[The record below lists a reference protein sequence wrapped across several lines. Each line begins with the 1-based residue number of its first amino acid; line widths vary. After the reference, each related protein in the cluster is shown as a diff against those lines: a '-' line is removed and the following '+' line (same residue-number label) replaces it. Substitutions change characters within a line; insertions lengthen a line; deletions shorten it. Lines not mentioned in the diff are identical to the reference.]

1 VRILHVTPY
10 YYPALR
16 YGGPVRSVHGLCRSL
31 AGLGHDIRVY
41 TTDLDGPGRIGHPP
55 GVSVDVKGVA
65 VRYFPAPY
73 CRRLFF
79 SPEMGRELSRR
90 IDLYDLVHIHTF
102 FSWTTHIAAAI
113 ASRHGIP
120 YILSPRGMLVKDLVR
135 RKSRLVKSA
144 WIHLVGR
151 RVVEGAA
158 RIHVTTDIEEEEIR
172 RFRFRLPEVFV
183 LPVGVEPEETA
194 SGSVGPVP
202 PAIEALGGKKP
213 LLLFLGRINW
223 KKGLDRLIPA
233 LRYLEGAHLAV
244 AGNDEDNYR
253 IKLDSLASRNGV
265 SDRLTFIGPVHGE
278 EKKRLFGAA
287 DVFVLPSYSE
297 NFGIAVLEA
306 MAAGLPVVVTP
317 EVGLSREVEEAGAGL
332 VLNGD
337 PGVLGPGLK
346 ALLADPARLR
356 EMGARG
362 RELAARRFAWNGIAR
377 KMELIY
383 QQVIDEKL

>member
-1 VRILHVTPY
+1 MRILHVTPY

-31 AGLGHDIRVY
+31 AELGHDIRVY
-41 TTDLDGPGRIGHPP
+41 TTDLDGPARIGHPP
-55 GVSVDVKGVA
+55 GVPIDVEGVA
-65 VRYFPAPY
+65 VRYFPARY

-102 FSWTTHIAAAI
+102 FSWPTHIAASI
-113 ASRHGIP
+113 AARHGVP
-120 YILSPRGMLVKDLVR
+120 YILTPRGMLVKDLVR

-144 WIHLVGR
+144 WIRITGR

-158 RIHVTTDIEEEEIR
+158 RIHATTDIEKEEIR
-172 RFRFRLPEVFV
+172 RFNFKLPEVFV
-183 LPVGVEPEETA
+183 IPVGVDPA
-194 SGSVGPVP
+194 DKFPGSGGPVSP
-202 PAIEALGGKKP
+202 TIEALVRKIP

-233 LRYLEGAHLAV
+233 LRYLEGVHLAV

-253 IKLDSLASRNGV
+253 IKLDRLASRNGV
-265 SDRLTFIGPVHGE
+265 SGRLTFTGAVYGE
-278 EKKRLFGAA
+278 EKRRLFGAA

-317 EVGLSREVEEAGAGL
+317 EVGLSREVEESGAGL

-337 PGVLGPGLK
+337 PGVLGPGIK
-346 ALLADPARLR
+346 DLLADPVRLK
-356 EMGARG
+356 EMGERG
-362 RELAARRFAWNGIAR
+362 RELAARRYAWSGIAR
-377 KMELIY
+377 EMEKVY
-383 QQVIDEKL
+383 QQVIGEKL